1 MANSKLLILDEAIA
15 HQKKHHKLV
24 KHPFFLSKPRIHLGM
39 INLLL
44 HSVKL
49 QKTTDISLAS
59 PSKPWYYVINGDNLP
74 IDMTFYSSLQKQ
86 QNWKNSIKIELKR
99 ICRRNLIKNQ
109 TYLE

>member
-49 QKTTDISLAS
+49 QKS
-59 PSKPWYYVINGDNLP
+59 GD
-74 IDMTFYSSLQKQ
+74 D
-86 QNWKNSIKIELKR
+86 
-99 ICRRNLIKNQ
+99 
-109 TYLE
+109 

>member
-49 QKTTDISLAS
+49 QKNYRYFSCI
-59 PSKPWYYVINGDNLP
+59 P
-74 IDMTFYSSLQKQ
+74 
-86 QNWKNSIKIELKR
+86 LKAMVL
-99 ICRRNLIKNQ
+99 CN
-109 TYLE
+109 